1 MKSNFKYSYKIVA
14 KLECIT
20 EGLATRSVARNEL
33 REVKAMGY
41 ADAKIV
47 REEYLLVNTRQVR

>member
-1 MKSNFKYSYKIVA
+1 MSFKFNYTVQSSEIVFA
-14 KLECIT
+14 NDLP
-20 EGLATRSVARNEL
+20 TRELARNEL